1 MKKRRFTLPKRNKS
15 AEDKRLALLAQELG
29 TAMMVVL
36 VNDYGFSQAQADEA
50 LGKVIAQARETRQM
64 IATSTVVAAYDV
76 LNREKER

>member
-1 MKKRRFTLPKRNKS
+1 MKKKRFTLKPKRNKS

-29 TAMMVVL
+29 AAMMVVL

-50 LGKVIAQARETRQM
+50 LVKVIAQAKETRQM

-76 LNREKER
+76 LSREI